1 MRNAGAFKRV
11 LYRSMVASVPIVAL
25 LAFAGPSPAGAEPD
39 PPTCD
44 PISAADIT
52 AVLTPDGH
60 ATITVGNTLPL
71 CDPVPIGV
79 ALYLK
84 DAEGFVVPQAL
95 LASATATITS
105 GSKELSVT
113 VPTTGTKPHC
123 FTQLD
128 AFTGAPLPQITET
141 EQYGP
146 RLLAYLWGEVPT
158 CAEVGGE
165 TITQPPLTPETPPAA
180 VEAVEVIKAPA
191 PNVETQPT
199 VLARTGPRQR
209 IEPLLAASGWLL
221 ILGGSCLAL
230 STRRP
235 RLFT

>member
-1 MRNAGAFKRV
+1 MV
-11 LYRSMVASVPIVAL
+11 SRSVVASVPIVAL
-25 LAFAGPSPAGAEPD
+25 LAFVGPSPAGAEPD

-44 PISAADIT
+44 PTSAAHLT
-52 AVLTPDGH
+52 AVLTADGH
-60 ATITVGNTLPL
+60 ATFTVSNTLPL

-146 RLLAYLWGEVPT
+146 RLLAYLWGVVPT
-158 CAEVGGE
+158 CGEVGGE
-165 TITQPPLTPETPPAA
+165 TITKPPPETPETPPAE
-180 VEAVEVIKAPA
+180 VEAVEVTNTPAPA
-191 PNVETQPT
+191 VETQPA

-235 RLFT
+235 RLVT